1 MKKLKTL
8 FGLLAFILSFNT
20 MALLGF
26 SEDKKDTGKIKS
38 IFLCGIGY
46 GDKNKLFPRSPR
58 LDFDEACRII

>member
-1 MKKLKTL
+1 MKTQEKTKV
-8 FGLLAFILSFNT
+8 FQTNEFFPG
-20 MALLGF
+20 
-26 SEDKKDTGKIKS
+26 GKIKS